1 LSTIASIDDGAGSTD
16 EALAPI
22 ASKCLK
28 YMAPVREYY
37 RSSAAERA
45 KPERI
50 DAVKVLLSSA
60 TQYCTSEEY
69 VRYLEAVKA
78 ETGA

>member
-1 LSTIASIDDGAGSTD
+1 
-16 EALAPI
+16 
-22 ASKCLK
+22 
-28 YMAPVREYY
+28 MAPVREYY

-50 DAVKVLLSSA
+50 AAMKVLLSSA